1 MCICRRAVG
10 MRWDKGGARKLG
22 NTFGLRK
29 AEESVL
35 DDSERDSLNMG
46 KSKSRCISKQCR
58 PSSEE

>member
-1 MCICRRAVG
+1 
-10 MRWDKGGARKLG
+10 MRWDKGGARRLV

-35 DDSERDSLNMG
+35 AGNERDSLNMG
-46 KSKSRCISKQCR
+46 ESESRCISKQCR